1 MLVRSLHW
9 PGLMIQKCPRPDCP
23 SRQFRK
29 YGTFFR
35 ISDGKKVQR
44 WTCKMCKLHFS
55 SPTFQ
60 RTYRQHKRRVNPL
73 VARLLSSGVSMR
85 RTAMLLNIHRT
96 TVARKLD
103 FLARL
108 ARERHR
114 RYLRAL
120 PKVHDVQFDDLI
132 TLEHTKCKPLAISLA
147 VDAPSRR
154 ILGFEVSRIP
164 PSGPLAEFS
173 RGKYGRRPNQRP
185 RGLQRMFDAIRGCL
199 DEAVSFRS
207 DEDPLY
213 SSVLKRNFPAAVHHR
228 HPGGR
233 GCVTGQGELKKLRFD
248 PLFSLNHTCAMLR
261 ANINRLF
268 RRTWC
273 TTKKKERLAQHLTVY
288 LDFHNRVLISRD
300 SKPKGDLECGTG
312 PGPAAA
318 PATAK

>member
-1 MLVRSLHW
+1 
-9 PGLMIQKCPRPDCP
+9 MIQKCPRPGCP
-23 SRQFRK
+23 SLQFRK
-29 YGTFFR
+29 YGTFLR

-44 WTCKMCKLHFS
+44 WTCKRCKLHFS

-60 RTYRQHKRRVNPL
+60 RTYRQHKRRVNPW

-85 RTAMLLNIHRT
+85 RTALLLSIHRT

-108 ARERHR
+108 ARERNR
-114 RYLRAL
+114 RTLHAL
-120 PKVHDVQFDDLI
+120 PKVHDVQFDDLL

-147 VDAPSRR
+147 VEAPSRR

-164 PSGPLAEFS
+164 ASGPLAELS
-173 RGKYGRRPNQRP
+173 RRKYGRRPNQRP
-185 RGLQRMFDAIRGCL
+185 RGLQKLFDTLRTCL
-199 DEAVSFRS
+199 DDAVTFRS

-213 SSVLKRNFPAAVHHR
+213 RTVLRRNFPHAAHQR

-273 TTKKKERLAQHLTVY
+273 TTKKKECLEQHLAVY
-288 LDFHNRVLISRD
+288 MDFHNRVLVGRA
-300 SKPKGDLECGTG
+300 SKPRTDSEGGHE
-312 PGPAAA
+312 PGRAVG